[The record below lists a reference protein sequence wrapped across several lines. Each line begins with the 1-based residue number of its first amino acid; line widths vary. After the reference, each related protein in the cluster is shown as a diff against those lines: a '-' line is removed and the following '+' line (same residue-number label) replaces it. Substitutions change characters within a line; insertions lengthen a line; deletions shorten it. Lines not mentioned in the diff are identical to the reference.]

1 MKIKINVLNWE
12 VEFLDGDDERLVYD
26 GDECFGL
33 TVFSDLHIYIRK
45 DRPKEGI
52 KHVITHELIH
62 AFLYSYGIHLPLDEE
77 ETEEAACD
85 FVAMYLDQIY
95 KMSNQIYK
103 FFEKEVM

>member
-12 VEFLDGDDERLVYD
+12 VDFLDGDDERLIYD

-45 DRPKEGI
+45 DRPKEGV
-52 KHVITHELIH
+52 KHVIIHELAH
-62 AFLYSYGIHLPLDEE
+62 AFLYSYGVHLPIDEE
-77 ETEEAACD
+77 ETEEATCD

-95 KMSNQIYK
+95 KIANRIYK
-103 FFEKEVM
+103 FYEKEVM